1 MSFYNFRIISF
12 IYYPYIHYSLYEV
25 VALTDCDSNFCAL
38 PLSSTAK
45 TILDKRYLIRDENRD
60 IIETPEE
67 MFHRVAR
74 FVSTGDSD
82 LEGQF
87 YGLMSRLDFLPNS
100 PTLMNA
106 GTELGQ
112 LSACFVLPIEDD
124 MKSIMMAVMNS
135 VLIHKSGGGTGFS
148 FGRLRPN
155 GDVVNKTGGVASG
168 PLSFMKIFNVSTEVI
183 KQGGK
188 RRGANMGI
196 LPVHHPDIFDFLVA
210 KEQEGNLNNFN
221 LSVAV
226 TDEFMKA
233 VKNNDDFTVINPRTK
248 RSAGTFKARSI
259 WNLLINMTWMN
270 GEPAIVFID
279 TINKK
284 NPLLKALGPI
294 ESTNPCAEQPLY
306 AYESCNLGSINL
318 GNHVNNGRINWK
330 KLAYTVKVAV
340 RFLDN
345 VIDINKFPLPEIEEM
360 TKKTRKIGLGV
371 MGFADMLIKLR
382 VKYGSPKSVSIAK
395 KVMKFIQ
402 KGAREM
408 SVELGE
414 SKGNFPLF
422 NLSSWV
428 DKYPFMR
435 NATVTTIAPTGSIS
449 MIAGCNY
456 GIEPLFGLTYEKDL
470 SASLGEKFSV
480 VHPLYSE
487 ETAEYFVTAMDLTPE
502 EHLSVQAAF
511 QQYVDNAVSKT
522 INLHQSATPNDVSN
536 AYWWAYKL
544 GLKGVSMYRNGSREN
559 QIIDMKES

>member
-1 MSFYNFRIISF
+1 M
-12 IYYPYIHYSLYEV
+12 
-25 VALTDCDSNFCAL
+25 ADCDSNFCAL
-38 PLSSTAK
+38 PLTSTAK

-60 IIETPEE
+60 IIETPDE

-74 FVSTGDSD
+74 VVSINDSS
-82 LEGQF
+82 LEEQF

-124 MKSIMMAVMNS
+124 ITSIMMAVMNA

-148 FGRLRPN
+148 FGRLRPS
-155 GDVVNKTGGVASG
+155 GDVVKKTGGIASG
-168 PLSFMKIFNVSTEVI
+168 PLSFMRIFDVATDVI

-210 KEQEGNLNNFN
+210 KEQEGNLANFN

-226 TDEFMKA
+226 TDKFMRA
-233 VKNNDDFTVINPRTK
+233 VQNDGDFDVINPRTK
-248 RSAGTFKARSI
+248 RSVKTYKARSI
-259 WNLLINMTWMN
+259 WNLLVNMTWMN

-279 TINKK
+279 AINKK

-318 GNHVNNGRINWK
+318 SNHVNNGRIDWK

-345 VIDINKFPLPEIEEM
+345 VIDVNKFPLPEIEEM

-371 MGFADMLIKLR
+371 MGFADMLIKLKI
-382 VKYGSPKSVSIAK
+382 KYGSSKSVSVAK
-395 KVMKFIQ
+395 KVMRYIQ

-408 SVELGE
+408 SVELGK

-422 NLSSWV
+422 SLSSLV

-456 GIEPLFGLTYEKDL
+456 CIEPLFGVKYEKDL
-470 SASLGEKFSV
+470 SDSLGEKFSID
-480 VHPLYSE
+480 HPLYSE

-522 INLHQSATPNDVSN
+522 INLHQSATPYDVNN
-536 AYWWAYKL
+536 AYWWAYKF
-544 GLKGVSMYRNGSREN
+544 GLKGVSMYRNGSRKK
-559 QIIDMKES
+559 QIIEMKEN